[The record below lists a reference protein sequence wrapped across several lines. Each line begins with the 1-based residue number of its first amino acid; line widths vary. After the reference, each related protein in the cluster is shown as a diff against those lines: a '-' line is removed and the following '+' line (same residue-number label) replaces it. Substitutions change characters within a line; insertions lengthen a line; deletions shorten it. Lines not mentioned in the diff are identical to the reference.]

1 MNKADEAAS
10 TPKVTKAQD
19 IQQVLAADIV
29 HGRIAPGSTLD
40 EAGLAAQFGVSRT
53 PVREAIR
60 LLQMSGLV
68 DVRPHRGAVVA
79 DLSDEQL
86 DDMFSVMAELEALCS
101 RWSAVAMGGGER
113 QALRR
118 LHDASAVLVRDGER
132 GRYIAANDRFHDA
145 LYEGAHSPF
154 LAETTRNVR
163 RRLAPFRRAQFEGP
177 ARLARSHAE
186 HEAIVHAIE
195 RGDADTAEAAMRRHI
210 GVVRGAVDRLKQ
222 AIPGPKKRRAK
233 AHQHG

>member
-1 MNKADEAAS
+1 M
-10 TPKVTKAQD
+10 TKAQD
-19 IQQVLAADIV
+19 IQQALAADIV
-29 HGRIAPGSTLD
+29 RGLIVPGSTLD

-53 PVREAIR
+53 PIREAIR
-60 LLQMSGLV
+60 VLQMSGLV
-68 DVRPHRGAVVA
+68 DVRPHRGAVVT

-86 DDMFSVMAELEALCS
+86 DDMFSVMAELEALCA

-118 LHDASAVLVRDGER
+118 LHDASTMLVDDAER
-132 GRYIAANDRFHDA
+132 PRYVEANDRFHDA
-145 LYEGAHSPF
+145 IYAGAHSPF
-154 LAETTRNVR
+154 LAETTRHVR

-195 RGDADTAEAAMRRHI
+195 RGDAGAADAAMRRHI
-210 GVVRGAVDRLKQ
+210 GVVRNAVDRLKQ
-222 AIPGPKKRRAK
+222 AAPTLRKRRARSV
-233 AHQHG
+233 QDC